1 MLGGI
6 AKRVSNR
13 RHGLGLC
20 LTNSK
25 SYKGNFIMTDN
36 EKLIALLDNVL
47 SDIMGDLNTEI
58 SSHAA
63 TILSN
68 EARFIS
74 EQIRHLKGKKNA

>member
-1 MLGGI
+1 
-6 AKRVSNR
+6 
-13 RHGLGLC
+13 
-20 LTNSK
+20 
-25 SYKGNFIMTDN
+25 MTDN